1 MSDFVRERLFT
12 ANGLRLHVREWGDE
26 AGRSIVLLHGIRSN
40 ARVWDAFARELGGTG
55 KWRVIVPDL
64 RGHGESA
71 WASEYGIPR
80 YVDDLVALTDAMDLS
95 SFPLV
100 GLSLGGRIA
109 YSYAA
114 ANPEPVERLVITD
127 IGPPRSS
134 AAVTP
139 GVSSAAQDEGF
150 IEPEDAIALS
160 ASSYPLTPVAALRE
174 HVAYSLLKRDDGRWT
189 WRHDPAVQRPAS
201 SAQAPDVE
209 WALLRRVM
217 CPTLLIRGSESKTL
231 ARGTAERM
239 VREIP
244 HCELTEI
251 EGSGHLV
258 PLDKPEAFAAATSSF
273 LER

>member
-1 MSDFVRERLFT
+1 MPRRQRYLWRADSVLRALSDFVRERFFT

-40 ARVWDAFARELGGTG
+40 ARIWDGFARELGATG

-71 WASEYGIPR
+71 WAPEYGILR
-80 YVDDLVALTDAMDLS
+80 YVDDLVALADAMDLS

-100 GLSLGGRIA
+100 GLSLGGRTA

-114 ANPEPVERLVITD
+114 ANSARVERLVIADT
-127 IGPPRSS
+127 GPPAS

-139 GVSSAAQDEGF
+139 QVSPPARDEAF
-150 IEPEDAIALS
+150 DNPEDAVALS
-160 ASSYPLTPVAALRE
+160 VSFYPLTPVVALRE

-189 WRHDPAVQRPAS
+189 WRHDPAVQRSTS

-231 ARGTAERM
+231 ARETASAWCDRS
-239 VREIP
+239 RTASWP
-244 HCELTEI
+244 
-251 EGSGHLV
+251 
-258 PLDKPEAFAAATSSF
+258 
-273 LER
+273 R